1 MSLLSKTTF
10 PEPAYPPRTPMC
22 LSIHVSATFTVPA
35 RTRLPREIVRSFSP
49 LVLSDSGL
57 YTGDK
62 EGAQSNGS
70 RRISGAYCLPDVS
83 ILRGY
88 PRLLRTGIPCLLL
101 FAFSALIT
109 FFHPDPK
116 YSNIIFQLAPLL
128 CNQLG
133 LFDFTDMDVCIEHVI
148 LPFARPCK
156 F

>member
-1 MSLLSKTTF
+1 MAVGGSQGHIVF
-10 PEPAYPPRTPMC
+10 PMC
-22 LSIHVSATFTVPA
+22 P
-35 RTRLPREIVRSFSP
+35 
-49 LVLSDSGL
+49 
-57 YTGDK
+57 YC
-62 EGAQSNGS
+62 EGT
-70 RRISGAYCLPDVS
+70 L
-83 ILRGY
+83 
-88 PRLLRTGIPCLLL
+88 
-101 FAFSALIT
+101 AFSALIT